1 MKKVLL
7 PLLLAAMMLIMSVT
21 ASAVNAS
28 AESKVISKGNAA
40 ATVSTATYSGKK
52 KSASIKVKY
61 KASGAVIDKA
71 YYTVTYTQNGKKVD
85 PKAAGKYNVTI
96 KFKAPYSG
104 TLTGQYTV
112 NKAKQSAKVKVTKK
126 NKSVKSKA
134 QTYTASIAEKAEV
147 ASKRTKGSKKITCKG
162 AKITVK
168 KGTKN
173 VKATIKLTT
182 KATKNYKATTR
193 TITVK
198 VNSKGEVSFTVK

>member
-21 ASAVNAS
+21 ASAAVS
-28 AESKVISKGNAA
+28 PESKTISTKNAKVSVSSVTYDGTAKKA
-40 ATVSTATYSGKK
+40 AITVKYKKSGKK
-52 KSASIKVKY
+52 IS
-61 KASGAVIDKA
+61 SG
-71 YYTVTYTQNGKKVD
+71 YYTVTYKDKNGNKVT
-85 PKAAGKYNVTI
+85 PKNAGTYTAYI

-112 NKAKQSAKVKVTKK
+112 KKAKQSAKVKVTKK
-126 NKSVKSKA
+126 NKSVRNKA